1 MLCADATAVIFVVE
15 DFQTAMLK
23 AADHRKD
30 DTVTIVSCQCNCSD
44 RSSILSCAGPGLQPK
59 VALGNLSEAAHSCRH
74 AKSHR
79 QAWELVR
86 MVMRALTRLRG
97 VWRSFLRHS
106 GLAEPGEVRGFV
118 QCLDFRHSPI
128 GGRPE
133 TGDAR
138 IAIIS
143 AQSPGLGELRIGA
156 PGFAHQSIGGGE
168 KSAGAG
174 MFGI

>member
-1 MLCADATAVIFVVE
+1 
-15 DFQTAMLK
+15 
-23 AADHRKD
+23 
-30 DTVTIVSCQCNCSD
+30 
-44 RSSILSCAGPGLQPK
+44 
-59 VALGNLSEAAHSCRH
+59 
-74 AKSHR
+74 
-79 QAWELVR
+79 

-128 GGRPE
+128 CGRPE

-174 MFGI
+174 MFGIDAACFSSDWTALSLTRWHFANGRGPLHPAILGFSICKRSRR